1 MNTYTKKERNMYLI
15 GLMGQNVI
23 YNIIATGMVFYFQS
37 VIFIPA
43 IAISVIM
50 GVARIW
56 HAINDPMIPPPIMII
71 SSMNI
76 TSFLLYEIR
85 MKNTSKR
92 FQKEVGELLLDIFSI
107 NF

>member
-1 MNTYTKKERNMYLI
+1 MEGNILNTYTKKERNMYLI

-23 YNIIATGMVFYFQS
+23 YNVIATGMTFYFQS

-56 HAINDPMIPPPIMII
+56 DAIAGIK
-71 SSMNI
+71 I
-76 TSFLLYEIR
+76 TLW
-85 MKNTSKR
+85 K
-92 FQKEVGELLLDIFSI
+92 
-107 NF
+107 

>member
-23 YNIIATGMVFYFQS
+23 YNVIATGMVFYFQS

-56 HAINDPMIPPPIMII
+56 DAINDPIIGSMIDADRRQYKRGKFKTYIFVWSIPCSYILDVYDF
-71 SSMNI
+71 N
-76 TSFLLYEIR
+76 R
-85 MKNTSKR
+85 MYTC
-92 FQKEVGELLLDIFSI
+92 SI
-107 NF
+107 